1 MPLAFRF
8 RICWLLVICGYWSK
22 NKSPESGRERIEN
35 THSNDKRVKKTK
47 NRNKLHAICEGK
59 NKNTRKYARRINERE
74 NSKKEN
80 DKKRKQTSIG
90 GGNKVI
96 EKRNTLKIYFFTQ
109 LVREVHDWIV
119 DRVKRRMILN
129 S

>member
-74 NSKKEN
+74 DSKKEN
-80 DKKRKQTSIG
+80 DKKRKQTSVEETKWLKNEILL
-90 GGNKVI
+90 KYIFLRSSYEKCTI
-96 EKRNTLKIYFFTQ
+96 ESL
-109 LVREVHDWIV
+109 IV
-119 DRVKRRMILN
+119 
-129 S
+129 